1 MMAMITIF
9 CIVSILVG
17 IAALKKPSVFIIV
30 VIGSFFPYYFSIG
43 LLDVKLSEGGTIYI
57 HISFLLALL
66 VYTFIREKP
75 ILSRKPVF
83 TINTLDKFYIS
94 YYFLWLIV
102 FFINLDPSLFIF
114 KIYSQA
120 LYWLTFTFIL
130 PIILKPIYYRMNI
143 SNFIRYLEWLGY
155 FAASAI
161 FICLLL
167 KVTSKETLAEYE
179 IADLS
184 DAFRYDPFRGFFST
198 RQAWLLSVPIIIFI
212 SKYITTK
219 LSNKEIAIRIPFII
233 LCFFGIII
241 SGSRG
246 TFILLC
252 LLCFYLVISASGFS
266 RKIIISVVIAIIG
279 MVLFSIYFYIPSYTH
294 LFSRV
299 FKVSFYTLEVG
310 GINSRYQVYEAG
322 IRNFIE
328 RPLIGNGMS
337 RICGDYNYSH
347 SGIISTLEDTG
358 LLGFSVMFLMVMFL
372 FRTCRWRYNKRMFT
386 DNQFVIRN
394 MIIFI
399 FLVSNLHG
407 TISSCSSLFLLI
419 HIYYFCYRKQY
430 YRPIACF
437 SRNIFHSVFE
447 NIKEDFGENL
457 TEKM

>member
-1 MMAMITIF
+1 MAMITIF
-9 CIVSILVG
+9 FIVSILVG
-17 IAALKKPSVFIIV
+17 IAALKKPSAFIIV
-30 VIGSFFPYYFSIG
+30 AIGSFFPYYFSIG

-102 FFINLDPSLFIF
+102 FFINLNPSLFIF
-114 KIYSQA
+114 KSYLQA
-120 LYWLTFTFIL
+120 PYWLTITFIL
-130 PIILKPIYYRMNI
+130 PIILKPIYNRINI

-161 FICLLL
+161 FVCLLL

-179 IADLS
+179 IANLF
-184 DAFRYDPFRGFFST
+184 DAFQYTPFRGFFST
-198 RQAWLLSVPIIIFI
+198 RQARLLSIPIIIFV
-212 SKYITTK
+212 SRYITNK
-219 LSNKEIAIRIPFII
+219 LSNKEMLIRIPFII
-233 LCFFGIII
+233 LCFLSIII
-241 SGSRG
+241 SGSRA

-252 LLCFYLVISASGFS
+252 LLCSYLVISASGLN
-266 RKIIISVVIAIIG
+266 RKITISVVVVLIG
-279 MVLFSIYFYIPSYTH
+279 MVLLSVYLYIPSFTH
-294 LFSRV
+294 LFSRI
-299 FKVSFYTLEVG
+299 FKISIYTLEVG

-347 SGIISTLEDTG
+347 SSIISILEDTG
-358 LLGFSVMFLMVMFL
+358 LLGFSAIFLMVMFL
-372 FRTCRWRYNKRMFT
+372 FRTCRWRYNKWMFT

-394 MIIFI
+394 MILFF
-399 FLVSNLHG
+399 FLISNFYG
-407 TISSCSSLFLLI
+407 TISACSSLFLLM
-419 HIYYFCYRKQY
+419 HIYYCCYRKQY
-430 YRPIACF
+430 HRVLNSNPML
-437 SRNIFHSVFE
+437 
-447 NIKEDFGENL
+447 NL
-457 TEKM
+457 